1 MTSGNRFLTIFLLL
15 LGSVPAWNTVEA
27 QDLSFLSDSTQYIW
41 PTDASPYASSTFGE
55 TRSAHFH
62 AGLDIRTWGQ
72 EGYAV
77 YATRDGI
84 VHRLGISHNGY
95 GKVIYLKHTDG
106 SYSLYAHLNRFES
119 SLMAVADSIRLQ
131 DYRFALDEQIE
142 DLDLQVRQGDLI
154 GYTGS
159 TGIGPPH
166 LHFELRTPDH
176 EPFNPLLTNLT
187 IDDTVPPVFRG
198 LGVEHLDP
206 QGYHVTRL
214 ESHPPRSAG
223 EVTDFGTIETN
234 GPVGLSVNVY
244 DRANRTPNVYAVYR
258 LALVQE
264 QDTLFSSQIDAYSYQ
279 SASQLFID
287 RVYPF
292 LKEKRQGYQR
302 LYRVNGNRL
311 PFYRTGSTRGVVD
324 LPEGT
329 HTLRIIAEDFFQN
342 RTEATVKLR
351 VVNREQK
358 PQPVVHSIP
367 AYRNDVELTGQPGH
381 RIQTHEIPLFTFHS
395 RSTQTANEYRA
406 GPSAESAGAEPMLY
420 YSGEEPVEQSARKK
434 LIPGRRQFLH
444 LADQSIWVEF
454 PESALFDTL
463 HAEMT
468 VSRTDSLPVIRFSP
482 EHTPLKNRAEIN
494 MILDKDLT
502 KGEPIGL
509 FGVEPGR
516 SEVHFLGSGNP
527 GEVIR
532 ASFRSFTEI
541 RLKTDNTRPVL
552 GRPRVHY
559 NLGGHPVVSLF
570 ARDDLS
576 GIDPARS
583 SIRVNGERGITEYD
597 PDRNRII
604 FYHPSFQPRP
614 ANEVIVEVT
623 DRMGNR
629 VERTFST
636 IPGP

>member
-1 MTSGNRFLTIFLLL
+1 MTSGTRFLLL
-15 LGSVPAWNTVEA
+15 SLFLLGPASLLAPVSA
-27 QDLSFLSDSTQYIW
+27 QDLSFLSDTTQYIW

-62 AGLDIRTWGQ
+62 AGLDIRTWGR

-77 YATRDGI
+77 YATRDG
-84 VHRLGISHNGY
+84 VVYRLGISHNGY

-106 SYSLYAHLNRFES
+106 SYSLYAHLNRFEP

-131 DYRFALDEQIE
+131 DYRFEMDEQVE
-142 DLDLQVRQGDLI
+142 NLDLQVRQGDLI

-176 EPFNPLLTNLT
+176 EPFNPLLTNLK

-198 LGVEHLDP
+198 LGVEHLNP
-206 QGYHVTRL
+206 QGHHVTRL
-214 ESHPPRSAG
+214 ESHAPRSTG
-223 EVTDFGTIETN
+223 TVTDFGTIEAN
-234 GPVGLSVNVY
+234 GPVGLSVNVH

-258 LALVQE
+258 LTLVQE
-264 QDTLFSSQIDAYSYQ
+264 QDTLFSSQVDAYSYQ
-279 SASQLFID
+279 DASQLFID

-311 PFYRTGSTRGVVD
+311 PFYRTGNTRGVVD

-358 PQPVVHSIP
+358 PQPIVHSIP
-367 AYRNDVELTGQPGH
+367 AYRNDMELTGQPGH
-381 RIQTHEIPLFTFHS
+381 RIRTSEVPLFTFHS
-395 RSTQTANEYRA
+395 RSPQASDEYGG
-406 GPSAESAGAEPMLY
+406 GPSAESAEPESTVY
-420 YSGEEPVEQSARKK
+420 YSSKPIAQSVKKK
-434 LIPGRRQFLH
+434 LIPGQRQFLH
-444 LADQSIWVEF
+444 LPDQSIWVEF

-468 VSRTDSLPVIRFSP
+468 VSRTDSLPVIRLSP
-482 EHTPLKNRAEIN
+482 DHTPLKSRVTVNL
-494 MILDKDLT
+494 ILDEQRTQEK
-502 KGEPIGL
+502 PIGL

-516 SEVHFLGSGNP
+516 QRFQYLGSGNP
-527 GEVIR
+527 GEVVR
-532 ASFRSFTEI
+532 ASIRNFMEI
-541 RLKTDNTRPVL
+541 HLKTDNTQPVL

-604 FYHPSFQPRP
+604 FYHPSFQPLT